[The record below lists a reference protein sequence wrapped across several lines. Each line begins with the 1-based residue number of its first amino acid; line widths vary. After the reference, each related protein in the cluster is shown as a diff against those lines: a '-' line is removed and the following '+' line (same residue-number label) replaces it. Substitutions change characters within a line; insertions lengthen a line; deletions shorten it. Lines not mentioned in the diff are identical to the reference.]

1 MQYYYMSRRRM
12 RNTGHQHCC
21 PWTAPFTLSKKI
33 SWLSRRSEALT
44 IVAFAQ
50 VTSEHDFIIQTFE
63 ELEYIDQLTVVKYFI
78 DTNDIQNK
86 GKVKALK
93 NKSRFSI
100 KNFFFFFTNGDLE
113 DMVFSKWRQSEFMPL
128 HEVFDQVEFIS
139 NFPLLP

>member
-1 MQYYYMSRRRM
+1 MSRR
-12 RNTGHQHCC
+12 
-21 PWTAPFTLSKKI
+21 P
-33 SWLSRRSEALT
+33 EALT
-44 IVAFAQ
+44 IVAFAH

-63 ELEYIDQLTVVKYFI
+63 ELDYIDQLTVVKYFI

-100 KNFFFFFTNGDLE
+100 KNIFFFTNGDLE

-128 HEVFDQVEFIS
+128 RAVFDQVEFIS
-139 NFPLLP
+139 NFPLLRLLVCEVCAGDICEDVA